1 VSGDLEGAL
10 ARLDELTQEAKRA
23 SAQLAKAVAAV
34 EKQAKHGD
42 LASLRDARAKLAEA
56 GRVAQTAA
64 ARCADAW
71 PWPAEADEERY
82 LADGYGA
89 ELAAAAEARGMR
101 CYPYDGGWSA
111 FPVLLRT
118 DPRGRT
124 LRIDR
129 KKSKS
134 LRPSVVVDQIA
145 AARRAKPRQSPER
158 FIEILYAGY
167 RAAAGINA
175 LEQNLFRSEAAV
187 QLVDVYKALTTLP
200 DAAKEYP
207 IEEFQRDIHQLNM
220 SGVRATKA
228 GAEVHFSAATG
239 TKGAGRSVLTVIDEH
254 ATPHHYFSVNF
265 RAAGR

>member
-1 VSGDLEGAL
+1 MSGQLEEAL
-10 ARLDELTQEAKRA
+10 ARLESLAQDAKRS
-23 SAQLAKAVAAV
+23 SAQLSKAAANLEKRAKNGELAA
-34 EKQAKHGD
+34 
-42 LASLRDARAKLAEA
+42 LRDARARLADA
-56 GRVAQTAA
+56 GRAA
-64 ARCADAW
+64 ADAANRCADAW
-71 PWPAEADEERY
+71 PWPTDDAEERY
-82 LADGYGA
+82 IAAGFGA
-89 ELAAAAEARGMR
+89 ELTALAEARGIR

-111 FPVLLRT
+111 FPVLIRT
-118 DPRGRT
+118 DARGRT

-129 KKSKS
+129 KKSKY
-134 LRPSVVVDQIA
+134 LRPSAVVDQIS
-145 AARRAKPRQSPER
+145 AARRAKPRQTPDR

-175 LEQNLFRSEAAV
+175 LDQNLFRDNAAV

-239 TKGAGRSVLTVIDEH
+239 TKGAGRSVLTVIDEN
-254 ATPHHYFSVNF
+254 ATPHQYFSVSF
-265 RAAGR
+265 RAADR